1 MDAEKTSLL
10 TTILITSIVLGIIII
25 YFFATIIR
33 QQRRN
38 IELYKSKIKAEIT
51 AQENERKRIAADLHD
66 ELGPVLSS
74 VKFKINSLDIANN
87 EDQEV
92 LDNTNKNIDSMMVR
106 MREISNDLMPNT
118 LIRKGLV
125 MALEE
130 FIPSVNKSN
139 GLEIKFAYSNVPDL
153 SAEKAINLYRILQ
166 EIIHNTIKHANA
178 SDLRIELK
186 GEKNTIILL
195 TEDNGKGFDYNRIS
209 KDQKGLGLR
218 NLLSRTEVIGGSM
231 YVESQPNKGAK
242 YTFEIP
248 L

>member
-51 AQENERKRIAADLHD
+51 AQENEKKRIAADLHD
-66 ELGPVLSS
+66 ELGPILSS

-92 LDNTNKNIDSMMVR
+92 LDNTNKNIDSMMIR

-118 LIRKGLV
+118 LLRK
-125 MALEE
+125 
-130 FIPSVNKSN
+130 
-139 GLEIKFAYSNVPDL
+139 
-153 SAEKAINLYRILQ
+153 
-166 EIIHNTIKHANA
+166 
-178 SDLRIELK
+178 
-186 GEKNTIILL
+186 
-195 TEDNGKGFDYNRIS
+195 
-209 KDQKGLGLR
+209 
-218 NLLSRTEVIGGSM
+218 
-231 YVESQPNKGAK
+231 
-242 YTFEIP
+242 
-248 L
+248 